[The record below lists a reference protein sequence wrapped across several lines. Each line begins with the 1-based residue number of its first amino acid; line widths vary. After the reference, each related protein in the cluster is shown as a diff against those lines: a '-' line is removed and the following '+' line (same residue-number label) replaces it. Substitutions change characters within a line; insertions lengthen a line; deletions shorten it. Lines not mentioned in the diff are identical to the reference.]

1 VIDNGT
7 VDAII
12 DLLVLSNITLAGNP
26 DDDLQTMIDL
36 LSPDVDVD
44 IAYAV
49 KRFIMMVPHL
59 NEALIVVLKANHPKY
74 VAMAEKLMVLS

>member
-1 VIDNGT
+1 MIDNGT

-36 LSPDVDVD
+36 LSPDVD

>member
-36 LSPDVDVD
+36 LSPDVD